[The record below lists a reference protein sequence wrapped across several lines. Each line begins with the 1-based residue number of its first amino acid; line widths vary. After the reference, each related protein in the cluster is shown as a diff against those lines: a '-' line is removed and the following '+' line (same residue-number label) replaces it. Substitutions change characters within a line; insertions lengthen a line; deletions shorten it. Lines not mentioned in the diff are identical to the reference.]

1 MKVVVAID
9 SMKGCLGSGEASEA
23 CAMGVR
29 ERMPGAEVISVP
41 VADGGEGT
49 AAAIAFSREGLKR
62 RKSRVQGPDGREVD
76 AEWWMDEEN
85 KKAYMDMAAA
95 VGLMLLAED
104 KRNPMKTTTYGVGQL
119 ILAAMDEGAKNI
131 VVGMG
136 GSATVDG
143 GVGACEAL
151 GVRFIKNID
160 FLEPEQNASNTKD
173 ALEIGGDDIR
183 DIDISGID
191 SRLKDVEILL
201 ACDVTAPF
209 TGEKGAARVFG
220 PQKGANPVEV
230 ELLETRLEN
239 IREIILK
246 KFGHDLNTTPAS
258 GAAGGCAGGLV
269 ALVGAK
275 IKKGAELVLDSIGFD
290 KIIEDADMIIT
301 GEGSADI
308 QTLMGKLPFEILQ
321 RGKQKKIPVI
331 LVAGKIEDKEK
342 LEEAGFAKV
351 IDINSEETAFSS
363 NTSGKDAMNPA
374 VASSRLCHINAESI
388 IKLTDEIEY

>member
-9 SMKGCLGSGEASEA
+9 SMKGCLGSWEASEA
-23 CAMGVR
+23 CARGVR
-29 ERMPGAEVISVP
+29 ERIPGMEVVAVP

-49 AAAIAFSREGLKR
+49 AAAIAFSNNRIAEKI
-62 RKSRVQGPDGREVD
+62 SWVTGPDGRDVD
-76 AEWWMDEEN
+76 AKWWMDEEN
-85 KKAYMDMAAA
+85 KKAYMDMASAA
-95 VGLMLLAED
+95 GVTLLAED

-119 ILAAMDEGAKNI
+119 ILAAIDEGAKNI

-151 GVRFIKNID
+151 GVRFIKNMD

-173 ALEIGGDDIR
+173 AFEIGDDYIR

-191 SRLKDVEILL
+191 SRLIDVEILL

-209 TGEKGAARVFG
+209 TGDRGAARVFG

-230 ELLETRLEN
+230 ELLEKRLEN
-239 IREIILK
+239 LRKIILK
-246 KFGHDLNTTPAS
+246 KFGMDLNEIRGS

-269 ALVGAK
+269 ALLGVK

-301 GEGSADI
+301 GEGSADC

-351 IDINSEETAFSS
+351 IDINSEEIVLRS
-363 NTSGKDAMNPA
+363 NTSGMDVMNPE
-374 VASSRLCHINAESI
+374 VATSRLRHIFTGDRI
-388 IKLTDEIEY
+388 